1 MGGAILKFR
10 LKYEKKDNLMFI
22 SHLDLQKTFQR
33 AFRRGNVPLLYSN
46 GFNPHPKIHFA
57 PPLPLFC
64 ESFGEYMDIET
75 DDEVKNKIDEVNLKE
90 ILKIELPKNLDILE
104 VLRLEEN
111 AKSLGKSLKSGIYK
125 IEIETDENLA
135 DELNK
140 FINESNSLILEKE
153 NKKGKIVEID
163 LKENVF
169 SFKAV
174 YEKKLIIDTTLSLIA
189 NRIVG
194 VNTLLKLIY
203 KKFPVLKQCDV
214 KLIKVDTV
222 LL

>member
-1 MGGAILKFR
+1 M
-10 LKYEKKDNLMFI
+10 
-22 SHLDLQKTFQR
+22 DLQKTFQR

-75 DDEVKNKIDEVNLKE
+75 NDDLENKMNEVKLKG
-90 ILKIELPKNLDILE
+90 ILERELPENLDILE
-104 VLRLEEN
+104 VVRLDEN
-111 AKSLGKSLKSGIYK
+111 AKSLGKSLKSGVYK
-125 IEIETDENLA
+125 VEIETDEDLA

-140 FINESNSLILEKE
+140 YINESEVLILEKE
-153 NKKGKIVEID
+153 NKKGKLVEVD
-163 LKENVF
+163 LRDNIF
-169 SFKAV
+169 SFKAS
-174 YEKKLIIDTTLSLIA
+174 YREKLIIDTTLSLMA

-194 VNTLLKLIY
+194 INTLLKLVY
-203 KKFPVLKQCDV
+203 KKFPVLEMCDV